1 MRRGLLLLFISL
13 VATVHSGCGS
23 AAGGLPPPQP
33 AKVTVARPL
42 VRLVRDANEY
52 TGRVEAEQT
61 VDVRARVSGYLQ
73 EIYFN
78 DGDDVEEGAKLFLI
92 DPSTYEA
99 ELAQAESKINVWEAK
114 YNYQKAVRVRN
125 ETLHA
130 KGAVAKEE
138 LEQSI
143 ASEKEALASQKAAE
157 ADRDRAKLNVDFCHI
172 NSPIKGRIDR
182 RFVTKGNLI
191 DAGTLATSPL
201 TTIVSIQPAYVY
213 FNPDELA
220 FLRYKEK
227 RLAEESQFGEHKIR
241 DLGIEANVILADGS
255 PYSETGKVDFAANRV
270 DPSTGTIQV
279 RIIFKNERKALTA
292 GMFVRVLVS
301 SDKPYEAILLPERA
315 IGTDQSD
322 KFVYVVDD
330 KNVAQRHNV
339 VLGTKHGRLRVI
351 KEGVGPNDRVV
362 ISGGLLVRPGDT
374 VEAKDEPIKDDLPPV
389 EITQLKPVADEAPS
403 LPAPRP
409 TRNPANER

>member
-1 MRRGLLLLFISL
+1 MRRELPSAVLLL
-13 VATVHSGCGS
+13 ATIVLSGCGS

-33 AKVTVARPL
+33 AKVTVSKPL
-42 VRLVRDANEY
+42 VRPVRDANEY
-52 TGRVEAEQT
+52 TGRVEAVET

-125 ETLHA
+125 ESLHA

-143 ASEKEALASQKAAE
+143 AAEKESLASQKAAE

-201 TTIVSIQPAYVY
+201 TTIVSIQPVYVY

-227 RLAEESQFGEHKIR
+227 RLAEEKQFGENKIR
-241 DLGIEANVILADGS
+241 DLGIEAHVILSDGAHY
-255 PYSETGKVDFAANRV
+255 PATGKVDFAANRV

-279 RIIFKNERKALTA
+279 RIVFQNERKALTP

-301 SDKPYEAILLPERA
+301 SDKPYEAILVPERA

-322 KFVYVVDD
+322 KFVYVVDE
-330 KNVAQRHNV
+330 KNIAQRRNV
-339 VLGTKHGRLRVI
+339 VLGTKHGRLRAI
-351 KEGVGPNDRVV
+351 KEGVGPNDRVI
-362 ISGGLLVRPGDT
+362 ISGALLVRPGDP
-374 VEAKDEPIKDDLPPV
+374 VEVIGEEKIKDDLPPV
-389 EITQLKPVADEAPS
+389 EVTQLKPAADDAQT
-403 LPAPRP
+403 LPARP
-409 TRNPANER
+409 AVER